1 MLFAQNNS
9 GAMLVLQMPAPSW
22 ELAVG
27 GASLLDRLRFRGE
40 LVVVTGGGAG
50 IGRATAESLANL
62 GASVLL
68 VGRTR
73 ETLEAARDDIR
84 AKGGECETMTG
95 DVSREEDVAALA
107 RAIEERWG
115 AVKALVNNAGSNFRT
130 PLAELP
136 TEKWREMLG
145 VNLDAVFFMSRALI
159 PLLLRAQQPSIL
171 NVASSFGL
179 VGNPLM
185 PAYCAAKGAVVNLT
199 RQMAVDY
206 GPQGLRVNALCP
218 GPTLSPRVRG
228 YIEAGL
234 SNADRLKAQ
243 VPLGRMAECHEIGD
257 VAAFLVSD
265 AASYMNGAAVAADG
279 GQTVH

>member
-50 IGRATAESLANL
+50 IGRATAESLAAL

-73 ETLEAARDDIR
+73 ETLEAARDGIR
-84 AKGGECETMTG
+84 ATGGECETMTG